1 MSSETK
7 SRKYDNITAID
18 LLHQVSSMY
27 SGTKKPHDYGTGETY
42 TSTEMHLVKCISDH
56 PGITV
61 TELAYDYAKTKGA
74 ISQILKKLIEKDII
88 LQKRPA
94 DAGDKRILL
103 YLTERGEALNRAHLT
118 YDETHAGETMN
129 LVRSRHT
136 DEEIDTAF
144 EVIKTWLDCRR
155 YIHEQRRIKKES
167 KNEEV

>member
-1 MSSETK
+1 MSSDTK

-74 ISQILKKLIEKDII
+74 ISQILKKLIEK
-88 LQKRPA
+88 LAVCSLGMYLVHPA
-94 DAGDKRILL
+94 VNFLL
-103 YLTERGEALNRAHLT
+103 SAIGLHALTFMPLFCVPLCGLLVFGISFVIVVYMKKCPLLNK
-118 YDETHAGETMN
+118 M
-129 LVRSRHT
+129 V
-136 DEEIDTAF
+136 
-144 EVIKTWLDCRR
+144 
-155 YIHEQRRIKKES
+155 
-167 KNEEV
+167 

>member
-1 MSSETK
+1 MSANEQN
-7 SRKYDNITAID
+7 RKYDNIAAID

-42 TSTEMHLVKCISDH
+42 TSTEMHLVKCISDQ

-74 ISQILKKLIEKDII
+74 ISQILKKLVEKGII
-88 LQKRPA
+88 LQKRSA

-103 YLTERGEALNRAHLT
+103 YLTERGEALNRAHLD
-118 YDETHAGETMN
+118 YDEKHAGETMN
-129 LVRSRHT
+129 LVRSKHT

-144 EVIKTWLDCRR
+144 DVIKTWLDCRR
-155 YIHEQRRIKKES
+155 YIHEQRRMKKADEN
-167 KNEEV
+167 KQE

>member
-1 MSSETK
+1 MVNSKEEIAICQP
-7 SRKYDNITAID
+7 DPQVGLTAAQAQERLD
-18 LLHQVSSMY
+18 GGWGNAVTAK
-27 SGTKKPHDYGTGETY
+27 GTR
-42 TSTEMHLVKCISDH
+42 S
-56 PGITV
+56 
-61 TELAYDYAKTKGA
+61 
-74 ISQILKKLIEKDII
+74 EKDII

-118 YDETHAGETMN
+118 YDEAHAGETMN

-167 KNEEV
+167 KSEED